1 MGLFSKI
8 WKGIKKTVKKIGKGV
23 KKVFGKI

>member
-8 WKGIKKTVKKIGKGV
+8 WKGIKKVGKKIAKGV
-23 KKVFGKI
+23 KKTFKKR